1 MTESKEQ
8 WLQRMCDQHGLDP
21 EDILEVAE
29 MCIEDAQENIDALK
43 SNGPNGSMEDNV
55 RYAHSIKGSC
65 ANVGFDGLAEV
76 AKHMEFQLKEGVLNE
91 FESSVEKLNAEAQKY
106 QNFMNS

>member
-1 MTESKEQ
+1 MTESKDQ

-29 MCIEDAQENIDALK
+29 MCIEDAAENINALK
-43 SNGPNGSMEDNV
+43 SNGPSGNLDDNI

-76 AKHMEFQLKEGVLNE
+76 AKHLEFQLKEGIMNE
-91 FESSVEKLNAEAQKY
+91 FDSFVTKLSDEAEKY
-106 QNFMNS
+106 QNFMNA